1 MLIYEEHSKYNQI
14 YIELCDLIGEEHMS
28 LVYESFRGMQVSF
41 PSRLYIKEYIIQ
53 QIKERYDG
61 QNGKE
66 LAREFGYT
74 AKYFDQLI
82 IEIER

>member
-1 MLIYEEHSKYNQI
+1 MSEEISKYNQI
-14 YIELCDLIGEEHMS
+14 YGELCDLIGEEHMS

-41 PSRLYIKEYIIQ
+41 PSRLYTKEYIIQ

-74 AKYFDQLI
+74 VKYFNQLI
-82 IEIER
+82 IEIDR